1 MKGGKRRGS
10 EGRALFLPARVS
22 VVSCLR
28 LNSVAEIS
36 TYVSCAPSVGRS
48 AGVSKVVPLDRSP
61 DPDAEAGRAA
71 EGAAEK
77 MSAWRRQRRRRGR
90 DGGGRILRE
99 GGVCLTVCVGF
110 LLCLLGEVFLARR
123 LRRRRRLLFHA
134 CSGEKEG
141 KRMRNIAISIHI
153 VCQSSLHWRYQRV
166 S

>member
-1 MKGGKRRGS
+1 M
-10 EGRALFLPARVS
+10 EE
-22 VVSCLR
+22 
-28 LNSVAEIS
+28 AE
-36 TYVSCAPSVGRS
+36 
-48 AGVSKVVPLDRSP
+48 
-61 DPDAEAGRAA
+61 EE
-71 EGAAEK
+71 EGA
-77 MSAWRRQRRRRGR
+77 RRRRPHFT
-90 DGGGRILRE
+90 